1 MKTEEIRYT
10 ITDKNGIHA
19 RPAGLIVRTSK
30 QYSSAIML
38 SCGGKQADCKKL
50 IQLMQLGV
58 NCGDEIVVTATGEDS
73 QAALGDIEE
82 TLRRAGL

>member
-1 MKTEEIRYT
+1 MEEFRYT

-19 RPAGLIVRTSK
+19 RPAGLIVQASK
-30 QYSSAIML
+30 QYSSKISL
-38 SCGGKQADCKKL
+38 SCGAKQADCKKL

-58 NCGDEIVVTATGEDS
+58 KKGDEIVVTAEGEDS
-73 QAALGDIEE
+73 VAAIGEIEN